1 MADLTYGQYSLVYNI
16 LSFVIAAMGASTV
29 FFFFARDLVLKK
41 YRLALYVS
49 GLVTLIACYH
59 YFRIFNSWEA
69 AYTLSGNAYKPSGF
83 GFNDAYR
90 YVDWLL
96 TVPLLLVELVA
107 VLNLPWEKSKHLL
120 ITLVPAAFIMILLG
134 YPGEIATDSHTRWT
148 YFVLSM
154 IPFLYI
160 MYVLYFRLGDSLTNQ
175 PAQVHSYVS
184 LIRNL
189 TLVAWSFYPIAY
201 IFNEYRDT
209 GFGLAAVQVGYSI
222 ADVVAKC
229 GYGIIIY
236 WIARAKTEADGGLS
250 KDLS

>member
-1 MADLTYGQYSLVYNI
+1 MTDLTIGQYTLVYNI

-29 FFFFARDLVLKK
+29 FFFFSRDLVLKK

-49 GLVTLIACYH
+49 GIVTLIACYH

-69 AYTLSGNAYKPSGF
+69 AYTLSGDSYKASGVP
-83 GFNDAYR
+83 FNDAYR

-107 VLNLPWEKSKHLL
+107 VLNLAWDKSKHLL
-120 ITLVPAAFIMILLG
+120 LTLVPAAFLMILLG
-134 YPGEIATDSHTRWT
+134 YPGEIATDSQTRWIF
-148 YFVLSM
+148 FVLSM

-160 MYVLYFRLGDSLTNQ
+160 LYVLYFRLGDSLSNQ
-175 PAQVHSYVS
+175 PEKVVSYVS

-201 IFNEYRDT
+201 LFNEFRDT
-209 GFGLAAVQVGYSI
+209 GFGLTAVQVGYSI

-229 GYGIIIY
+229 GYGIIIF
-236 WIARAKTEADGGLS
+236 WIARAKTEADGGLA
-250 KDLS
+250 KE

>member
-1 MADLTYGQYSLVYNI
+1 MTDLTIGQYSLVYNI

-29 FFFFARDLVLKK
+29 FFFFSRDLVQRK

-69 AYTLSGNAYKPSGF
+69 AYTLSGDVYKPSGVA
-83 GFNDAYR
+83 FNDAYR

-107 VLNLPWEKSKHLL
+107 VLNLPWEKAKHLL
-120 ITLVPAAFIMILLG
+120 ITLVPAAFLMILLG
-134 YPGEIATDSHTRWT
+134 YPGEIATDSTTRWT

-160 MYVLYFRLGDSLTNQ
+160 LYVLYFKLGDSLQNQ
-175 PAQVHSYVS
+175 PPQVVSYVS

-201 IFNEYRDT
+201 LFNEFRDT
-209 GFGLAAVQVGYSI
+209 GFGLTAVQVGYSI

-229 GYGIIIY
+229 GYGIIIF
-236 WIARAKTEADGGLS
+236 WIARAKTEADGGLA
-250 KDLS
+250 KE